1 MTDPRNEGLKV
12 FMELMPGILP
22 DDLASLRD
30 GSFAQELAELSIDH
44 VFGSLWTRPGLSR
57 RDRSLVT
64 LGALIA
70 MRASDELRFHFPIAM
85 RNGLTIEEIEEV
97 IYHLTGYAGFPA
109 ANAAR
114 SIGREVLPKPERDA
128 ITEPGGAKIPAQT
141 DD

>member
-1 MTDPRNEGLKV
+1 MTDPRTEGLKV
-12 FMELMPGILP
+12 FRELMPGLLP
-22 DDLASLRD
+22 DDLESLGD
-30 GSFAQELAELSIDH
+30 AGFAQELAELSIDH
-44 VFGSLWTRPGLSR
+44 VFGSLWTRPGLDR

-70 MRASDELRFHFPIAM
+70 MRATDELRFHLPIAV
-85 RNGLTIEEIEEV
+85 RNGLTISEIEEV

-114 SIGREVLPKPERDA
+114 KIGREVLPQPDRNG
-128 ITEPGGAKIPAQT
+128 TSEPSAGGQKA